1 MAKIKF
7 RETVFIRQIIA
18 LYEKGRP
25 QQEMDVS
32 KSIIFNE
39 GQQGWFYT
47 LGITDKECFVDGL
60 DYPKA
65 GGLSE
70 LCRNNVGKNEEQ
82 RRNCEFFNFVY
93 NTCYQYITDNQTRY
107 FGRADL
113 ADISHGKV
121 FAMILIA
128 HLCQAAMELPEET
141 QQIYRQR
148 INKFATELLH
158 NEDILKS
165 TSLDREMLSCKT
177 ALDNIC
183 NAHQR
188 QPTQE
193 KDAIDQLFNEVRNTI
208 GTMSGILQEVDQYTL
223 AIITGQKG
231 ITGDQLYTYYAN
243 AEHTT
248 LTTKQQELINGRLVT
263 ELYRK
268 PYEACKEEEGYQK
281 LYHRRDK
288 EHPEALVYDLE
299 VVAEDSFLLRHFDE
313 GQRTNLN
320 NLLKLRDRLRVLQ
333 TELQTLYELT
343 KTNQLAFLN
352 DFLYLADPYLKE
364 IHRVKGEFQ
373 ACVERFDADTSKVY
387 RTRQEDK
394 SWFQAERREWESIY
408 YNKTFLDRLRQGI
421 VALAHNIA
429 STFAKIPFDR
439 FNALEERNVK
449 AARVIARG
457 EALFGMDFSTHQSHF
472 QTSISSAQQSELN
485 RQAELILIKQQDI
498 SEEYDH
504 LIRKA
509 EDSSDPHKDELIKL
523 LQRRKKV
530 VDDMIK
536 AMVQQAHNVEESGI
550 VDEDDF
556 VIIEHSAV
564 TLGMMEIEH
573 QTGGFF
579 QLIRN
584 YLASPSTA
592 AFEQLKKEL
601 EDTKTE
607 LAEVRETVKARDEVI
622 TARDKEIV
630 ALKIDVQARDEKV
643 VALQERFQVV
653 KGVTS
658 TLLGLKSP
666 ELVEKLLTDDVIK
679 ADGLALPEAKK
690 LHNVLVNFSNII
702 KQGLNYEKAYAENA
716 GQYEI
721 TRFFSHNE
729 NGKKHAKLVMAEWQ
743 TQLITL
749 LKHHVE
755 QALIK
760 SGNKVDEAFITELST
775 RLSEVIGSSIDRLVV
790 DDKYSSYKQHSYR
803 NYVYHFHKQ
812 VVDEHRSK
820 IDLVQEPA
828 AILGVDEVETVVD
841 RDFVGEKGLCDF
853 SKGLYSQQKVED
865 QQPTNSWLCGI
876 F

>member
-7 RETVFIRQIIA
+7 RQTVFIRQIIA

-32 KSIIFNE
+32 KSIVFNE

-148 INKFATELLH
+148 IYNFATELLQ

-165 TSLDREMLSCKT
+165 ASLDREILSCKT

-188 QPTQE
+188 QPAQE
-193 KDAIDQLFNEVRNTI
+193 EDAIEQLFNEVKNTI
-208 GTMSGILQEVDQYTL
+208 GTMHGILQEVDQYTL

-387 RTRQEDK
+387 RTRQEDN

-449 AARVIARG
+449 TARVVARG
-457 EALFGMDFSTHQSHF
+457 EALFGMDFSKENSHF
-472 QTSISSAQQSELN
+472 QTLISSAQQSELN

-504 LIRKA
+504 LIKKA
-509 EDSSDPHKDELIKL
+509 QASSDPHRDRLIELLKH
-523 LQRRKKV
+523 RKKII
-530 VDDMIK
+530 DDMIE
-536 AMVQQAHNVEESGI
+536 AMLQQARDVEESGI

-556 VIIEHSAV
+556 VVIEHSGV

-573 QTGGFF
+573 QSGGFF

-592 AFEQLKKEL
+592 AFEKLKLEL
-601 EDTKTE
+601 EESKAR
-607 LAEVRETVKARDEVI
+607 LAEVEEIVREKDKLISARDIEI
-622 TARDKEIV
+622 AALRGDLDERDK
-630 ALKIDVQARDEKV
+630 KV
-643 VALQERFQVV
+643 SAFEGRFQVV
-653 KGVTS
+653 SGVTA

-666 ELVEKLLTDDVIK
+666 ELVEILVTDNVRNI
-679 ADGLALPEAKK
+679 DGLALPEAKK
-690 LHNVLVNFSNII
+690 LHNVLANFSNII
-702 KQGLNYEKAYAENA
+702 KQGFNYEKAYADNA
-716 GQYEI
+716 SRYEI

-729 NGKKHAKLVMAEWQ
+729 NGKKHAKLVMADWQ
-743 TQLITL
+743 AHLIAL

-755 QALIK
+755 QALK
-760 SGNKVDEAFITELST
+760 TNNNKVDEAFITDLST
-775 RLSEVIGSSIDRLVV
+775 RLSEAIGSSIDHLVI
-790 DDKYSSYKQHSYR
+790 DERYSSYKQHSYR
-803 NYVYHFHKQ
+803 NYLYHFHQ
-812 VVDEHRSK
+812 QIVDAHHTK

-828 AILGVDEVETVVD
+828 AILSVDEVEDVVD
-841 RDFVGEKGLCDF
+841 AAFDEKTLRDF
-853 SKGLYSQQKVED
+853 SKSLYPQQKVED
-865 QQPTNSWLCGI
+865 QQPTSSWIPRI